1 MLRLG
6 VVLIEATMQD
16 ISQMLAGQLSNQDE
30 EEVEDELA
38 ALQGAAERP
47 VVLPN
52 APISRL
58 PEERREEEEAKA
70 ERRAHAKEQAPVL
83 TTA

>member
-1 MLRLG
+1 
-6 VVLIEATMQD
+6 
-16 ISQMLAGQLSNQDE
+16 MLAGQLSNQE
-30 EEVEDELA
+30 EDEVEEELA

-52 APISRL
+52 APISAL
-58 PEERREEEEAKA
+58 PEDRRKEEERKA
-70 ERRAHAKEQAPVL
+70 EERARAEERTPVL